1 MTILLRQILA
11 LALYIVL
18 LINVSGAQQ
27 PSSPPWSTLSF
38 KSAPTISPL
47 SLEINKT
54 GQTAPG
60 YLFLNP
66 TGFAHINSTAPVVFT
81 DDNEL
86 VWFGPR
92 GQAFNFGP
100 YEYQGKT
107 VLAYWN
113 GSVFPEPV
121 GRGYGSIVLLDS
133 SYETL
138 ATVSLPGRFLTLNAS
153 QTFPGNIDLHEI
165 NITPQDTIL
174 VTANN
179 VTQHDL
185 SSVGGPNPGWTVD
198 SIIYEIDIASNEIIF
213 EWHALDHL
221 DRLPFST
228 SQLPRGSEGYN
239 GTTQATAWNYFHI
252 NAVSQLNGEEGY
264 IISSRYLCSEIAVEK
279 RSGNVLWV
287 LSGID
292 GGDFQ
297 LAANATFC
305 YQHDVRQRQSHRHGR
320 NREIVIISLF
330 DNANSPLTLP
340 NPTAPSSGLIL
351 SLDVEAKT
359 AIAVARY
366 ENPNL
371 PIYATAQGNLQFL
384 PGGHKM
390 VGYGFAPLMQEFNQQ
405 GESVMTAQF
414 GPMANGMPTPTGG
427 VLGYRDFRGH
437 WTGCPQTPPD
447 VYAEREG
454 NSGVRAYMS
463 WNGNTEYKSW
473 TVFAGS
479 PPSGLRAMS
488 TVERSGFETSFLIPQ
503 NVSYVQVQAQAQ
515 AQGTAACKYTRA
527 QTLSRVVTVS

>member
-1 MTILLRQILA
+1 MSIPLRQILA
-11 LALYIVL
+11 LALCTVL
-18 LINVSGAQQ
+18 LINISVAQQ
-27 PSSPPWSTLSF
+27 PSSPPWPTLSF

-54 GQTAPG
+54 GETAPG

-66 TGFAHINSTAPVVFT
+66 NGFAHINSTAPVIFT

-92 GQAFNFGP
+92 GPAFNFGP
-100 YEYQGKT
+100 YEYRGNT

-113 GSVFPEPV
+113 GTVFPEPI

-133 SYETL
+133 SYEIT
-138 ATVSLPGRFLTLNAS
+138 ATVSLPGLFLTLDAS
-153 QTFPGNIDLHEI
+153 QTFPSNVDLHEI

-185 SSVGGPNPGWTVD
+185 SSVGGPYPGWTVD
-198 SIIYEIDIASNEIIF
+198 SIIYEIDIASNEVIF

-221 DRLPFST
+221 DKLPLSA
-228 SQLPRGSEGYN
+228 SQLPLGDEGYN

-252 NAVSQLNGEEGY
+252 NAVSQLNGREGY
-264 IISSRYLCSEIAVEK
+264 IISSRYLCSEIAIEK
-279 RSGNVLWV
+279 SSGDVLWV

-297 LAANATFC
+297 LSPNATFC
-305 YQHDVRQRQSHRHGR
+305 YQHDVRQRLGPRQGR
-320 NREIVIISLF
+320 TNDNEIVISLF

-340 NPTAPSSGLIL
+340 NPTVPSSGLIL
-351 SLDVEAKT
+351 SLDTEAKT
-359 AIAVARY
+359 AVAVARY

-371 PIYATAQGNLQFL
+371 PIYAIAQGNMQYL
-384 PGGHKM
+384 PGGHIM
-390 VGYGFAPLMQEFNQQ
+390 VGYGFAPIMQEFNEQ
-405 GESVMTAQF
+405 GDSVMTAQF
-414 GPMANGMPTPTGG
+414 GPIANGMGTPPGG
-427 VLGYRDFRGH
+427 VLGYRDFRGP

-454 NSGVRAYMS
+454 NGVRVYMS

-473 TVFAGS
+473 TVFGGVS
-479 PPSGLRAMS
+479 PSSLQAMGP
-488 TVERSGFETSFLIPQ
+488 VERTGFETNFLFPQ
-503 NVSYVQVQAQAQ
+503 NVSYVQVQAQDT
-515 AQGTAACKYTRA
+515 GACNYTRA
-527 QTLSRVVTVS
+527 QTLSTVVTVS